1 VVHQQLAAETYS
13 TEKIVSFV
21 SFLHVFCF
29 CFGLRLHI
37 SHHVYYSQ
45 VVSAAKQISLIFTPH
60 NLQSILLM
68 SNNLLAGKKGIIFG
82 ALDEKS
88 IAWKTALACHAQ
100 GAQIVLTNA
109 PVALRM
115 GEINKLAEAVQAPV
129 IGADVTNMDD
139 LKKLFEEAQKHFGGG
154 VDFILHSIG
163 MSLNVRKGKHYT
175 EMNYEWNQKTL
186 DISAMSL
193 HRVLRTA
200 WEMDAL
206 NEWGSVVALTYI
218 AAQRVFPDY
227 NEMAD
232 AKALLESVARSFGYQ
247 YGIRK
252 KVRVN
257 TISQSPTRTTA
268 GSGVKGF
275 DAFIDYAEKMSPLGN
290 ASAEACADYCVSLF
304 SDLGRFVTMQN
315 LFHDGGF
322 SFTGVSEAVI
332 NSIMPPT
339 E

>member
-1 VVHQQLAAETYS
+1 
-13 TEKIVSFV
+13 
-21 SFLHVFCF
+21 
-29 CFGLRLHI
+29 
-37 SHHVYYSQ
+37 
-45 VVSAAKQISLIFTPH
+45 
-60 NLQSILLM
+60 M
-68 SNNLLAGKKGIIFG
+68 SNQLLKGKKGIIFG

-100 GAQIVLTNA
+100 GAQLVLTNA

-115 GEINKLAEAVQAPV
+115 GEINKLAEAVNAPV
-129 IGADVTNMDD
+129 IGADVVNMDD
-139 LKKLFEEAQKHFGGG
+139 LKNLFTESIKHFGGG
-154 VDFILHSIG
+154 IDFILHSIG

-175 EMNYEWNQKTL
+175 EIDYGFNQKTL

-200 WEMDAL
+200 FEMDAL

-232 AKALLESVARSFGYQ
+232 AKALLESITRSFGYH
-247 YGIRK
+247 YGVKK
-252 KVRVN
+252 KVRIN

-275 DAFIDYAEKMSPLGN
+275 DGFISYAEKMSPLGN
-290 ASAEACADYCVSLF
+290 ASAEDCANYCVTMF
-304 SDLGRFVTMQN
+304 SDMTKMVTMQN

-322 SFTGVSEAVI
+322 SYTGVTNAVI
-332 NSIMPPT
+332 EQM
-339 E
+339 EK